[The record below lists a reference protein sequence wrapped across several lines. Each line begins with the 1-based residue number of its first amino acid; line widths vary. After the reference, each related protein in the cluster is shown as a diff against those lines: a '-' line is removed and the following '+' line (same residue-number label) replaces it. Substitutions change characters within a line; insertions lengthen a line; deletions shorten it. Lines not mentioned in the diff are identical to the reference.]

1 MANTNAPF
9 GVADWQ
15 SGMGAAPTF
24 EEINAT
30 VSSADGTAI
39 GYGDP
44 VRKLNT
50 GYVSRWTAST
60 AVSQM
65 AGIFVSCRYF
75 STSQQQIV
83 QRNYWP
89 GSDATG
95 DVTVKLVPCNLAV
108 PGRFLVQ
115 SDSTGIAFGDIG
127 QNVDLAMGT
136 VNTTTGWSGA
146 YLDSGTL
153 GTAATLPFRILGLLG
168 VGGDNAPIGPN
179 GTNGLAA
186 GAYNL
191 VIVAANVS
199 GAGSTGI

>member
-24 EEINAT
+24 EEINVT
-30 VSSADGTAI
+30 VSSGAAAI

-44 VRKLNT
+44 VKKLDT
-50 GYVSRWTAST
+50 GYAARWTPGT
-60 AVSQM
+60 AVSQL

-75 STSQQQIV
+75 SVSQQQIV

-89 GSDATG
+89 GSDASG
-95 DVTVKLVPCNLAV
+95 DVTAKLVPCNLAV

-115 SDSTGIAFGDIG
+115 SDATGIAFADIG
-127 QNVDLAMGT
+127 QNIDLAMGS

-146 YLDSGTL
+146 YLDTGTI
-153 GTAATLPFRILGLLG
+153 GTGATLPFRILGLLG
-168 VGGDNAPIGPN
+168 VGGENAPIGPN
-179 GTNGLAA
+179 GTNGLQA